1 VDTKTTTTEALVG
14 EAQRL
19 TQELRDYQEGM
30 TNTGRVRR
38 ALWQVLNDRGISQR
52 RIADAC
58 GVVEH
63 TVYTELRKH
72 RKATA
77 AT

>member
-1 VDTKTTTTEALVG
+1 VEPKTTTTEALVG

-30 TNTGRVRR
+30 ANTGRVRR
-38 ALWQVLNDRGISQR
+38 ALWQVLNDRGISQK

-72 RKATA
+72 REA
-77 AT
+77 AA

>member
-1 VDTKTTTTEALVG
+1 MEPKTTTTEALVG

-30 TNTGRVRR
+30 ANTGRVRR
-38 ALWQVLNDRGISQR
+38 ALWQVLIDRGISQK

-63 TVYTELRKH
+63 SVYTELRKH
-72 RKATA
+72 REA
-77 AT
+77 AA

>member
-1 VDTKTTTTEALVG
+1 MEPKTTTTEALVG

-30 TNTGRVRR
+30 ANTGRVRR
-38 ALWQVLNDRGISQR
+38 ALWQVLNDRGISQK

-72 RKATA
+72 REA
-77 AT
+77 AA

>member
-1 VDTKTTTTEALVG
+1 MEPKTTTTEALVG

-30 TNTGRVRR
+30 ANTGRGRR
-38 ALWQVLNDRGISQR
+38 ALWQVLNDRGISQK

-72 RKATA
+72 REA
-77 AT
+77 AA

>member
-1 VDTKTTTTEALVG
+1 MEPKTTTTEALGG

-30 TNTGRVRR
+30 ANTGRVRR
-38 ALWQVLNDRGISQR
+38 ALWQVLNDRGISQK

-72 RKATA
+72 REA
-77 AT
+77 AA

>member
-1 VDTKTTTTEALVG
+1 MEPKTTTTEALVG

-30 TNTGRVRR
+30 ANTGRVRR
-38 ALWQVLNDRGISQR
+38 ALWQVLHDRGISQK

-72 RKATA
+72 REA
-77 AT
+77 AA